1 MKTRKTIS
9 TIVVITI
16 GLALG
21 IGAAQ
26 ANDPIK
32 APSEPI
38 TITGKKPVQFNH
50 TSHLDI
56 GIACA
61 DCHHDEQHSPRTA
74 ETIGAMPDRGAL
86 QCASCHNSDFA
97 NPELQKR
104 KTIFH
109 NNCKTCHKT
118 GLNGKKGPTKCSG
131 CHTKKKRKAIEGC

>member
-1 MKTRKTIS
+1 MKTKKTITS
-9 TIVVITI
+9 IVVVTI
-16 GLALG
+16 GLVLG
-21 IGAAQ
+21 IGAVQ
-26 ANDPIK
+26 ANEPIK

-38 TITGKKPVQFNH
+38 TITGKKPVQFKH
-50 TSHLDI
+50 TTHLAL

-61 DCHHDEQHSPRTA
+61 ACHHDEQHAPRTA
-74 ETIGAMPDRGAL
+74 ENIAGMTDSTAL

-118 GLNGKKGPTKCSG
+118 GVNDKKGPTKCSG
-131 CHTKKKRKAIEGC
+131 CHTKKKKKAIEGC